1 MGKKN
6 VRQPLQLAT
15 TIVKGHRAALHTKV
29 CTFAVQRVTF
39 ICQRFA
45 MTEHRDLTFSC
56 VGPGRPFGSRV
67 DGARRLSW
75 SSSSLDPKSSS
86 LKLFVE
92 AVELAR
98 AKVSVVFVSTTLPK
112 SPQRNPQFADSPS
125 LRNQVFLKKE
135 TIIVFITHH

>member
-1 MGKKN
+1 MEPLRIEEEGDVCPPEIRSPRLPRHPPLLAGKKK
-6 VRQPLQLAT
+6 RSTTSAT

-67 DGARRLSW
+67 GGARRLPW
-75 SSSSLDPKSSS
+75 SS
-86 LKLFVE
+86 
-92 AVELAR
+92 
-98 AKVSVVFVSTTLPK
+98 
-112 SPQRNPQFADSPS
+112 
-125 LRNQVFLKKE
+125 FLKKE
-135 TIIVFITHH
+135 TIVVFITHH